1 MSIIIAYNRFG
12 NKEFFKDEP
21 IKLTKNCDINESI
34 YKNKKLIKI
43 WNFHRNNISP
53 KSIGV
58 KSKTKVWWKC
68 DKGHEWKFSPY
79 RQNNDKCP
87 VCNNVII
94 IPNINSFGIIN
105 NHLLKE
111 WNYSK
116 NIIDPYT
123 VFPFARTKV
132 WWICK
137 NKHTWKAAIYDRAK
151 KKRGCPYCSNRY
163 VLEGYNDLLTKYP
176 ELSKQWDYKKND
188 ILPQEVFYSSQNKY
202 WWICDLDHSYCA
214 SPKNRTK
221 RKSGCPHCSRKISLQ
236 EKELYNYILEIYK
249 GKILLNNRKIIK
261 PKELDIYLPDI
272 GIGFEYNGMFWHSE
286 DNVREDE
293 IHYKKWKMCHELNI
307 ELMTI
312 WSHDWLNYKEETK
325 QKIKYLIDYH
335 NNDSNITLKDIE
347 KYVKYDNDHIISNND
362 NSFNKILTD
371 NGYKLTKVLEPQ
383 VFYYCNN
390 KIFYDNKIERKNS
403 YKIKNSGFS
412 VFIKK

>member
-1 MSIIIAYNRFG
+1 M
-12 NKEFFKDEP
+12 
-21 IKLTKNCDINESI
+21 
-34 YKNKKLIKI
+34 
-43 WNFHRNNISP
+43 
-53 KSIGV
+53 
-58 KSKTKVWWKC
+58 
-68 DKGHEWKFSPY
+68 
-79 RQNNDKCP
+79 
-87 VCNNVII
+87 
-94 IPNINSFGIIN
+94 
-105 NHLLKE
+105 
-111 WNYSK
+111 
-116 NIIDPYT
+116 
-123 VFPFARTKV
+123 
-132 WWICK
+132 
-137 NKHTWKAAIYDRAK
+137 
-151 KKRGCPYCSNRY
+151 
-163 VLEGYNDLLTKYP
+163 
-176 ELSKQWDYKKND
+176 
-188 ILPQEVFYSSQNKY
+188 
-202 WWICDLDHSYCA
+202 
-214 SPKNRTK
+214 
-221 RKSGCPHCSRKISLQ
+221 
-236 EKELYNYILEIYK
+236 YNYILEIYK

-390 KIFYDNKIERKNS
+390 EIFYDNKIERKNS

>member
-151 KKRGCPYCSNRY
+151 KEKRMS
-163 VLEGYNDLLTKYP
+163 
-176 ELSKQWDYKKND
+176 
-188 ILPQEVFYSSQNKY
+188 ILF
-202 WWICDLDHSYCA
+202 
-214 SPKNRTK
+214 
-221 RKSGCPHCSRKISLQ
+221 
-236 EKELYNYILEIYK
+236 
-249 GKILLNNRKIIK
+249 
-261 PKELDIYLPDI
+261 
-272 GIGFEYNGMFWHSE
+272 
-286 DNVREDE
+286 
-293 IHYKKWKMCHELNI
+293 
-307 ELMTI
+307 
-312 WSHDWLNYKEETK
+312 
-325 QKIKYLIDYH
+325 
-335 NNDSNITLKDIE
+335 
-347 KYVKYDNDHIISNND
+347 
-362 NSFNKILTD
+362 
-371 NGYKLTKVLEPQ
+371 
-383 VFYYCNN
+383 
-390 KIFYDNKIERKNS
+390 
-403 YKIKNSGFS
+403 
-412 VFIKK
+412 